1 MRKLRFVL
9 LLLCFALIVVPVYAD
24 KGLSYT
30 TELSNTSVKNSD
42 TVQYKINIDSGFP
55 ISTSESNSQT
65 VYLKYDK
72 KYLSIVNITSSDNMS
87 VTNKKDNDEV
97 VLKYTA
103 KANNTLKGTINIE
116 FTVIASNEDV
126 NTDITLYSQYER
138 TDCSNNTTGDCSEFY
153 LGSIEKNS
161 KIRNINIVKN
171 VVDKTTDQDDKSVN
185 QISNCP
191 AQDNMSLYISL
202 GANFILLI
210 TVVILSLKSKK

>member
-1 MRKLRFVL
+1 MQRLKYVL
-9 LLLCFALIVVPVYAD
+9 FLLCFTLIVVPVYAD

-30 TELSNTSVKNSD
+30 TELSSISVKNSD

-72 KYLSIVNITSSDNMS
+72 KYLSIVNITSSDSIS
-87 VTNKKDNDEV
+87 VSNKNDNDEV
-97 VLKYTA
+97 VLKYIA
-103 KANNTLKGTINIE
+103 KDNNTLKGTINIE
-116 FTVIASNEDV
+116 FAITASNEDV

-138 TDCSNNTTGDCSEFY
+138 ADCSNNTTGDCSEFY

-161 KIRNINIVKN
+161 KIRNINIEKKVIDN
-171 VVDKTTDQDDKSVN
+171 TVDQDDKCVN

-191 AQDNMSLYISL
+191 AQNNMPLYISL

-210 TVVILSLKSKK
+210 TVVILSLKFKK